1 MKHLALYIATCGYV
15 GHVPVAPGTFGSAAG
30 LVLLWALRALG
41 SSALEIAFVVVL
53 LALGVWSATIAER
66 SSGRVDPGI
75 VVIDEVVGMI
85 VTMMF
90 IPASTFSIVAGFLVF
105 RVLDILKPWPTRRLE
120 RLPGGAG
127 IMADD
132 VMAAVYGNVVM
143 HGMWAVVPAWFI

>member
-1 MKHLALYIATCGYV
+1 M
-15 GHVPVAPGTFGSAAG
+15 APGTFGSAAG
-30 LVLLWALRALG
+30 LVLLWALRAPG
-41 SSALEIAFVVVL
+41 SAALEIAVVLVL

-66 SSGRVDPGI
+66 AAGRVDPGI

-90 IPASTFSIVAGFLVF
+90 IPATTFSIVAGFLVF
-105 RVLDILKPWPTRRLE
+105 RVLDIVKPWPARRFE

-132 VMAAVYGNVVM
+132 VMAALYGNLVM
-143 HGMWAVVPAWFI
+143 HGMAVVVPGWFM